1 MIGPPKHPVPS
12 SSGDVLRS
20 SDGFHTQRVGQ
31 EAVIFPGD
39 VVEVH
44 RPTTDVTDKVG
55 AGDGAGTGARKVE
68 P

>member
-1 MIGPPKHPVPS
+1 M
-12 SSGDVLRS
+12 
-20 SDGFHTQRVGQ
+20 GFIPNESARRR
-31 EAVIFPGD
+31 AVIFPGD
-39 VVEVH
+39 VVEVN

>member
-39 VVEVH
+39 VVD